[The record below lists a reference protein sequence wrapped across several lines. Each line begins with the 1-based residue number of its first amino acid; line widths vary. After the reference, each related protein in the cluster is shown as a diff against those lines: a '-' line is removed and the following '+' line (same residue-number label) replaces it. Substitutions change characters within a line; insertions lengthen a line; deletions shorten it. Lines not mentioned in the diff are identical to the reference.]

1 MREIIF
7 DTETTGLESK
17 LDRVIEIG
25 GIELNNHF
33 PTGRTLHIYIN
44 PEDRKVHPDALAVHG
59 ITDDFLKDKPK
70 FAEVV
75 DEIREFF
82 EGARWVA
89 HNATFDM
96 GFINAEFARLG
107 IAPVSSELV
116 TDTLSLARR
125 KHPMGPNS
133 PRRTL
138 PALRDRQLPP
148 HQTRRASRLRTAR
161 RSLHRNDWWAPDSA
175 RFRFRL
181 QTASGHY

>member
-75 DEIREFF
+75 DEIREFL
-82 EGARWVA
+82 EVPAGWRIMRHSTWV
-89 HNATFDM
+89 
-96 GFINAEFARLG
+96 
-107 IAPVSSELV
+107 
-116 TDTLSLARR
+116 LSMR
-125 KHPMGPNS
+125 N
-133 PRRTL
+133 L
-138 PALRDRQLPP
+138 PASAL
-148 HQTRRASRLRTAR
+148 R
-161 RSLHRNDWWAPDSA
+161 RSHLNW
-175 RFRFRL
+175 
-181 QTASGHY
+181 